1 MNDRWKTND
10 QRQGNVKS
18 QYFCTLALGHTRA
31 WPATAMPGLIE
42 ANWRALKLCHGR
54 AWLATIVIVSAGSKI
69 NFWLYIFPFYL
80 LPTRVLILSPIRI
93 PWMLCFLWLYKGH
106 PSLVK
111 SSSLAL
117 YTFLHINKVIS
128 FIFYC
133 VLSLVLFSLCL
144 LFIVRTWVV
153 HHHLWVMESNP

>member
-1 MNDRWKTND
+1 VKN
-10 QRQGNVKS
+10 QRPKARKCEKS
-18 QYFCTLALGHTRA
+18 IFLHPGTWSHSCLAGDGHARPHRSQLTC
-31 WPATAMPGLIE
+31 LE
-42 ANWRALKLCHGR
+42 AL
-54 AWLATIVIVSAGSKI
+54 
-69 NFWLYIFPFYL
+69 FPFYL